1 MQESIDTL
9 LQQDELDNIDTEFD
23 NEYNDVVD
31 NIYVKTFYNTNED
44 I

>member
-9 LQQDELDNIDTEFD
+9 LAQDELDNIDTEFD
-23 NEYNDVVD
+23 NEYNAVVD
-31 NIYVKTFYNTNED
+31 NIYVKTFYNTNEE

>member
-9 LQQDELDNIDTEFD
+9 LQQDEQENIDTEFD
-23 NEYNDVVD
+23 NEYNNVVD

-44 I
+44 V